1 MLNFTNS
8 TNLPKYKVPDFN
20 FSTPMSETNRARKI
34 KIRNF
39 VRKLYK
45 LPHTIEVFAFNFFFF
60 VFVISCAAGRSL
72 FICVSYC
79 CLVFFELC
87 DCVFKIGRA
96 SCRERV

>member
-20 FSTPMSETNRARKI
+20 FSTLLSAAPMALTCVSFAGAAFRLMLPMSETNRARKI

-60 VFVISCAAGRSL
+60 NKITGSL
-72 FICVSYC
+72 QEYHSV
-79 CLVFFELC
+79 LQ
-87 DCVFKIGRA
+87 
-96 SCRERV
+96 